1 MPDWKPEIRRRLAN
15 LRLAPV
21 RENAIVEEL
30 AQDLDDCYAELLSG
44 GATEA
49 EAYQQTLAELSSHE
63 LLARELRRMERQIEP
78 ELIILGTNRRTNM
91 LADLWQDLRFGAR
104 MLIKN
109 PGFTAIAALALA
121 LGIGVNTAILSAV
134 NGFVLRPLPVEE
146 PEELVVSYWG
156 GKKDAQVWG
165 HFSYPNYEDLRDQ
178 NESFSD
184 LCAWASIS
192 AGISSSESRNA
203 GEGERAEV
211 VWGELV
217 SGNYFDVM
225 GVKPLLGRGFLPEE
239 DRTPNAH
246 SAVVLGHSLWQRR
259 FKADAGIVG
268 QTVYLNGLPFT
279 VIGVMPESFLGSTF
293 YLHEAFWVPLM
304 MAQKFGRR
312 AEWQTDRSYASFR
325 LYGRLKPGA
334 TMAQAETD
342 LNRVADNLAQLY
354 PRENAGA
361 KIQLKTELDGR
372 YGSST
377 RVIRYGGVLA
387 LCVAGLV
394 LLLACANVANLM
406 LARAVTRAREI
417 GIRLAIGAGRGRIVR
432 QLLTESV
439 LLAASGGALGWA
451 LAYRAADL
459 IWAAFP
465 PVPYPNSVDLAP
477 DGTVLKWMLVVSLST
492 GVIFGLAPALLAA
505 RTDLGAVI
513 KGGAAGQSRSRR
525 RWNLRGAL
533 VVAQVTISIVVLI
546 CAGLFIRS
554 LGQIHKTDPGFQ
566 TENLVTMRINLDL
579 LAYDQETTRRF
590 FAELQR
596 RLEAQPGVRRAAL
609 ASELPLSDTRSSRGP
624 IVKEGE
630 IDPPPNQGINSD
642 CSIVTPKYFDTVRTP
657 LALGRD
663 ITDRD
668 TADAPRVVIVNQEFA
683 RRFYGNEQNALGK
696 RFRFAQG
703 APQPEWMEIIGIA
716 KDGRY
721 RTLYEDRR
729 LYMFLPVAQHPRAA
743 MTLLISAQSAGA
755 LPAVAESVRRE
766 IGRLDARLPAFGVM
780 IAEENLA
787 LAYWGPR
794 VAAGMAS
801 TFGALALLLAGVG
814 IYGLISFTARQRTHE
829 IGVRMAL
836 GAQERNIT
844 DLVMREGLLLA
855 LSGVALGAAGAWAL
869 TRFLSGMLF
878 GVSATDPLTFA
889 ALSLLLLVVALVAC
903 WIPARRA
910 TRVDPMIA
918 LRSE

>member
-1 MPDWKPEIRRRLAN
+1 MPDWKPEIRQRLAK
-15 LRLAPV
+15 LKLEPT

-30 AQDLDDCYAELLSG
+30 AQDLDDCYEELLASG
-44 GATEA
+44 ASEA
-49 EAYQQTLAELSSHE
+49 EAYRAVLAELSGSE
-63 LLARELRRMERQIEP
+63 LLARELRRVERRVAPEP
-78 ELIILGTNRRTNM
+78 IILGTNRRTNM
-91 LADLWQDLRFGAR
+91 FADLWRDLRFGAR

-109 PGFTAIAALALA
+109 PGFTAIAVLALA

-134 NGFVLRPLPVEE
+134 NGFVLRPLPVEK
-146 PEELVVSYWG
+146 PTELVAPYWG
-156 GKKDAQVWG
+156 RKKDAQVWG
-165 HFSYPNYEDLRDQ
+165 HFSYPNYKDLRDQ

-192 AGISSSESRNA
+192 AGISSSESRAA

-217 SGNYFDVM
+217 SANYFDVM
-225 GVKPLLGRGFLPEE
+225 GVKPMMGRGFLPEE
-239 DRTPNAH
+239 DRTLNAH
-246 SAVVLGHSLWQRR
+246 SVVVLGHSLWQRR
-259 FKADAGIVG
+259 FKADASVVG

-279 VIGVMPESFLGSTF
+279 VVGVMPESFLGSAF
-293 YLHEAFWVPLM
+293 YLRQAFWVPLM

-334 TMAQAETD
+334 TMAQGETD
-342 LNRVADNLAQLY
+342 LNRVAANLAQLY
-354 PRENAGA
+354 PRENADT

-477 DGTVLKWMLVVSLST
+477 DSYVLKWMLVVSLST

-505 RTDLGAVI
+505 RTDLLTVI
-513 KGGAAGQSRSRR
+513 KRGAAGQSRSRR

-533 VVAQVTISIVVLI
+533 VVAQVTISLVVLI

-554 LGQIHKTDPGFQ
+554 LGQAHKTDPGFQ
-566 TENLVTMRINLDL
+566 TDNLVTMRINLDL
-579 LAYDQETTRRF
+579 LAYDQEATRRF

-630 IDPPPNQGINSD
+630 LDPPPNQGVNSD
-642 CSIVTPKYFDTVRTP
+642 CSLVTPKYFDTLRTP

-663 ITDRD
+663 FTDRD
-668 TADAPRVVIVNQEFA
+668 TADAPPVVIVNQEFA

-703 APQPEWMEIIGIA
+703 TPQPEWMEIIGIA

-721 RTLYEDRR
+721 RTLYEDRQ

-743 MTLLISAQSAGA
+743 MTLLVSAQSAGA
-755 LPAVAESVRRE
+755 LPAVVESVRRE
-766 IGRLDARLPAFGVM
+766 IAQLDARLPAFGVM

-801 TFGALALLLAGVG
+801 TFGVLALLLAM
-814 IYGLISFTARQRTHE
+814 IGLYSVMAYAVSQRTHE
-829 IGVRMAL
+829 IGIRMAL
-836 GAQERNIT
+836 GASLRDVLRLIVGQGIRMV
-844 DLVMREGLLLA
+844 LVGIVLGLIGAFVLTRVLASLLLDV
-855 LSGVALGAAGAWAL
+855 G
-869 TRFLSGMLF
+869 
-878 GVSATDPLTFA
+878 ATDPLTFIGVVMV
-889 ALSLLLLVVALVAC
+889 LVAVALLAC

-910 TRVDPMIA
+910 TKVDPLVA
-918 LRSE
+918 LRCE